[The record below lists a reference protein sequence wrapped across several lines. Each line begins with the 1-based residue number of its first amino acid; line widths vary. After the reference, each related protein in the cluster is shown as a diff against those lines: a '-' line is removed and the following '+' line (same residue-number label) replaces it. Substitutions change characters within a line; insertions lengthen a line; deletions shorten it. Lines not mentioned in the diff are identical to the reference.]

1 MNAITRLLAVP
12 AVILSACL
20 PLAGAAPAPAAALPA
35 AGFYVL
41 TGDWKGEGSISEG
54 GQQAHFDLH
63 LQCHKASAG
72 WAVLCTLDGHDRASK
87 QVLAETDLFGV
98 DPVTGK
104 GHWYAVTNSG
114 ETHDHRVRWSD
125 PKTLRAHLAWQQE
138 GKRMEEKIVLSFAV
152 AHTLDFRSETSENGH
167 QLALFHG
174 ILHRGS

>member
-1 MNAITRLLAVP
+1 MNTITRLLVVP
-12 AVILSACL
+12 VTFLSACL
-20 PLAGAAPAPAAALPA
+20 PLARAAQAPAALPPA
-35 AGFYVL
+35 AGYYVL
-41 TGDWKGEGSISEG
+41 TGVWKGEGSVSEN
-54 GQQAHFDLH
+54 GQQIHFDLR
-63 LQCHKASAG
+63 LRCHKASAG
-72 WAVLCTLDGHDRASK
+72 WAVLCTMDGRDRTGK

-152 AHTLDFRSETSENGH
+152 TNTLDFRSVTSENGH
-167 QLALFHG
+167 QLSLFHG
-174 ILHRGS
+174 TLHHGS